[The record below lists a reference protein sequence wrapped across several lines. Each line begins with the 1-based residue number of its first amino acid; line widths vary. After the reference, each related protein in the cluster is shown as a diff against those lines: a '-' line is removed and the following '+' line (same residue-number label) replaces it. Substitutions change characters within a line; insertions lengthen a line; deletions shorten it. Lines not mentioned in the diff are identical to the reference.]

1 MSDERLY
8 FAYGSNINLEQMAYR
23 CPNATVLMPVVL
35 SGYELVYRASGV
47 ATVIPQKDSEVL
59 GLMWSITPECE
70 KSLDRYEGF
79 PSYYRKEMFDIE
91 IGGETRTA
99 MAYVMNRGAIDI
111 PSDAYYNGIMK
122 GYLDNGMD
130 PKPLQEAYDRAV
142 EGRQDI
148 ERMYQS
154 FFDLKG
160 GW

>member
-1 MSDERLY
+1 MAQKTLY
-8 FAYGSNINLEQMAYR
+8 LAYGSNINLEQMAYR
-23 CPNATVLMPVVL
+23 CPTADRITT
-35 SGYELVYRASGV
+35 GYIKDYELEFRGV
-47 ATVIPQKDSEVL
+47 ATIVPKENSIVPVL
-59 GLMWSITPECE
+59 IWELEPADE

-122 GYLDNGMD
+122 GYLDNEMD